1 MLTVMM
7 MASIVKNLFSWDEI
21 GFSLHPLDLETKIK
35 QKDKPTYFFQY
46 IS

>member
-1 MLTVMM
+1 MM

-21 GFSLHPLDLETKIK
+21 GFSLHPLDLETKINK

-46 IS
+46 IR